1 MRGIMF
7 AMNLFFRLAIILYLL
22 SIISCSDTENIQESN
37 VSEPIMVTTSNVNTG
52 NIYFDFLSSSEVSIS
67 DNWHIGIE
75 RDTSNYNMPSF
86 VPGDVQIAV
95 YVNMEFDNL
104 VSLPELYMDDIQN
117 DHTVFGYGG
126 SYEVLSYDITVH
138 KVSVTNPNYVYVVRS
153 ENNIYKLQFLEYLSG
168 ITTFKFAQL
177 DQ

>member
-1 MRGIMF
+1 MSS
-7 AMNLFFRLAIILYLL
+7 MNLFFKFTIILYLF
-22 SIISCSDTENIQESN
+22 SIISCADTENIQESN
-37 VSEPIMVTTSNVNTG
+37 LSEPIMVTTSNVNTG
-52 NIYFDFLSSSEVSIS
+52 NIYFDFLSNSEVSMS
-67 DNWHIGIE
+67 DNWHLGIE

-95 YVNMEFDNL
+95 YENIEFDNL

-138 KVSVTNPNYVYVVRS
+138 KVSITNPNYVYVIQS
-153 ENNIYKLQFLEYLSG
+153 ENNIFKLQFLEYLSG
-168 ITTFKFAQL
+168 ITVFQFAQL
-177 DQ
+177 D